1 MEVEKNIKNV
11 VEENSNG
18 DFNMQRQYI
27 FTKNGFYPENTGEEI
42 EDEESAEFLY
52 DMGNIVHQNLQF
64 QDISFILYPMHFSKN

>member
-42 EDEESAEFLY
+42 EDEEVAELL
-52 DMGNIVHQNLQF
+52 MT
-64 QDISFILYPMHFSKN
+64 M